1 MPFYFPRKLFLKQV
15 ERYAWHIVENGTIIN
30 EEVEVNV
37 EDQTE
42 VIRVPQHNDVD
53 AVEVL
58 NDFAAVSLEVLEV
71 NDFEFDTGRS

>member
-1 MPFYFPRKLFLKQV
+1 M
-15 ERYAWHIVENGTIIN
+15 ERYAWHIVENGTMVN
-30 EEVEVNV
+30 EDVEVDV

-58 NDFAAVSLEVLEV
+58 NDFAAVSLEVTK
-71 NDFEFDTGRS
+71 FKFD